1 MPTLVSP
8 TQTTFVSGRRGTD
21 NVIVAQELVYT
32 LEKKKGKAGFMVIKL
47 DLEKAYDRAGFHEDT
62 IELVMSFMKTR

>member
-1 MPTLVSP
+1 M
-8 TQTTFVSGRRGTD
+8 
-21 NVIVAQELVYT
+21 AQELMYT
-32 LEKKKGKAGFMVIKL
+32 LEKKKGKAVFMVIKL

>member
-1 MPTLVSP
+1 M
-8 TQTTFVSGRRGTD
+8 
-21 NVIVAQELVYT
+21 AQELVYT

-62 IELVMSFMKTR
+62 IELVISFMKTRQSWFHEA